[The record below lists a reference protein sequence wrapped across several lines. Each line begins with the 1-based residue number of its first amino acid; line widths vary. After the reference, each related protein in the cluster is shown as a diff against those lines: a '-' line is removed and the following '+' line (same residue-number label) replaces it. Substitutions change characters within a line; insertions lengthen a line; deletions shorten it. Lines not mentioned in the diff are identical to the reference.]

1 MIFVLTHSTIVYS
14 ETLKKFRVL
23 FENTLFLVSY
33 LVIVIYKK
41 PLLSS

>member
-23 FENTLFLVSY
+23 FENTLFLGSY
-33 LVIVIYKK
+33 LVIVIIYKK
-41 PLLSS
+41 PLLS